1 MQDVLCSTHLSR
13 GETWIWGNLAGQAGE
28 LLNQHGDKV
37 ELAADKAGE
46 IAKEKFGHD
55 EQVDMAVDKLK
66 D

>member
-1 MQDVLCSTHLSR
+1 MDL
-13 GETWIWGNLAGQAGE
+13 GGNLAGQAGE